1 MNDKQQKFILL
12 RADGKS
18 FDAIAKDLKVSKSQ
32 LIQWSKLLENEIKE
46 LQFDNLIKIK
56 EAYSNSKVKRYEAL
70 LKQLDFIESGILEAD
85 LTKATIKDLF
95 TIKNDIINQLD
106 RFEKSISVNA
116 MVTTTNEFGYK
127 EDLSLRLIEV

>member
-32 LIQWSKLLENEIKE
+32 LIQWSKLLENEIKDI
-46 LQFDNLIKIK
+46 QFDNLIKIK
-56 EAYSNSKVKRYEAL
+56 EAYSNSKAKRYEAL
-70 LKQLDFIESGILEAD
+70 LKQLDFIEDGILEAD

-95 TIKNDIINQLD
+95 TIKNDIVNQLD

-116 MVTTTNEFGYK
+116 RVTTTNEMGYK
-127 EDLSLRLIEV
+127 EDLSLKLIEV

>member
-32 LIQWSKLLENEIKE
+32 LIQWSKLLENEIKDI
-46 LQFDNLIKIK
+46 QFDNLIKIK

-70 LKQLDFIESGILEAD
+70 LKQLDFIESGILKAD

-95 TIKNDIINQLD
+95 TIKNDIINQID

-116 MVTTTNEFGYK
+116 RVTTTNEFGYK
-127 EDLSLRLIEV
+127 EDLSLKLIEV

>member
-1 MNDKQQKFILL
+1 MNEKQQRFIIL

-56 EAYSNSKVKRYEAL
+56 EAYSNSKTKRYEAL

-95 TIKNDIINQLD
+95 TIKNDIINQID

-116 MVTTTNEFGYK
+116 RVTTTNEFGYK
-127 EDLSLRLIEV
+127 EDLSLKLIEV